1 MIGGGKKMKTWLKPM
16 VLIVLVLFAAACASD
31 KKPAE
36 EAIKAAEAAID
47 SAKGEA
53 AKYVPDQVKGLEDG
67 LKAAKDALA
76 KKDYKAALS
85 AAKDLPGK
93 AKDLA
98 AAAEAK
104 KAELTKAWEEM
115 SGGLPKMVEAIKS
128 RVDVLSKS
136 KKLPANLDKAKF
148 DEVKAGLP
156 EVTQMWDDAQKAFS
170 GGNLADAVSKAKTIK
185 DKAVEM
191 MTTLGMQVPEGAKS

>member
-1 MIGGGKKMKTWLKPM
+1 MIGGGKRMKKWLKLM
-16 VLIVLVLFAAACASD
+16 VLMVLVLFVAACASG

-36 EAIKAAEAAID
+36 EAIKAAEVAIND
-47 SAKGEA
+47 AKGEA
-53 AKYVPDQVKGLEDG
+53 MKYIPDQVKGLEDG
-67 LKAAKDALA
+67 LKAAQDAFA

-98 AAAEAK
+98 GAAATK
-104 KAELTKAWEEM
+104 KEELTKAWKEM
-115 SGGLPKMVEAIKS
+115 SGGLPKMVEAIKG
-128 RVDVLSKS
+128 RVDILSQS
-136 KKLPANLDKAKF
+136 KKLPANLDKAKL
-148 DEVKAGLP
+148 DGVKAGLP

-170 GGNLADAVSKAKTIK
+170 DGNLADALSKAKTIK

-191 MTTLGMQVPEGAKS
+191 MTTLGMQVPAGAKS

>member
-1 MIGGGKKMKTWLKPM
+1 MKKWLKHM
-16 VLIVLVLFAAACASD
+16 ALMVLVLFAAACSSQQ
-31 KKPAE
+31 KPAE

-53 AKYVPDQVKGLEDG
+53 AKYIPDQVKGLQDE
-67 LKAAKDALA
+67 LQAAKDALS

-104 KAELTKAWEEM
+104 KTELTKTWEEM
-115 SGGLPKMVEAIKS
+115 SGSLPKMVEAIKS
-128 RVDVLSKS
+128 KVDVLSKS
-136 KKLPANLDKAKF
+136 KKLPANIDKAKL
-148 DEVKAGLP
+148 DAVKAGLP
-156 EVTQMWDDAQKAFS
+156 ELTQMWGDAQKAFS
-170 GGNLADAVSKAKTIK
+170 DGNLADAVSKATALK
-185 DKAVEM
+185 DKAAEM
-191 MTTLGMQVPEGAKS
+191 MTTLDMQAPAGGKS